1 MPFGNFDGLFEP
13 SFSTFAYVLLMRW
26 MIQMELRL
34 LKRSLP
40 PSQHSSQPIDPKPDF
55 QLYLK
60 QRTKLITNAGIYM
73 KLAGML
79 ANCPGGK
86 VRDRRIFFWILS
98 RRNRCPQMTPT
109 CFATIPGCSTDIR
122 FTERSILM
130 CNSKISIVRK
140 DPLYSNPCD
149 LIQSVVL
156 PYGVGDF
163 IPRYRDDPITRIV
176 IDPSLRIIVGV
187 TAEHIYIWH
196 VDSVGNILGTERQY
210 APCVKCLEFY
220 PKKTDTP
227 ILVFTCYG
235 TIYFEEISFNPLAC
249 KKIKLMNSDMHPKQK
264 SFSEFRFNES
274 PGFPFFLTIS
284 CAINEALLWRHSEDF
299 SMVVPVASLGG
310 DEESIRIFEFLKTS
324 PDLVVTA
331 GEFNLNVWRVTPLG
345 DVQPLQRLICFD
357 PLAGIRICRIAINPK
372 LPMIAVGSCRRHPT
386 KIFIILPT
394 GKLVLVAVLDEEI
407 CEGAL
412 EWDVDGNTLAIG
424 TRIREFHHF
433 GGYTYISKE
442 ETRFM
447 RLQ

>member
-1 MPFGNFDGLFEP
+1 MPFSNFDGLPEP
-13 SFSTFAYVLLMRW
+13 SFSTLAYVLLMRW
-26 MIQMELRL
+26 MIQMGLRL
-34 LKRSLP
+34 LRRSLP

-55 QLYLK
+55 QLHLK
-60 QRTKLITNAGIYM
+60 QRTRLMTNAGIYM

-86 VRDRRIFFWILS
+86 VRDRRIFFRILS
-98 RRNRCPQMTPT
+98 RRNWCPQMTPT
-109 CFATIPGCSTDIR
+109 CFATVPGCPTDIR
-122 FTERSILM
+122 FTERSIFV
-130 CNSKISIVRK
+130 CDRGIRIVEKEPFYINPR
-140 DPLYSNPCD
+140 DP
-149 LIQSVVL
+149 IQSVVL
-156 PYGVGDF
+156 PYVH
-163 IPRYRDDPITRIV
+163 RDPITRIV

-187 TAEHIYIWH
+187 TVEHIYIWH

-220 PKKTDTP
+220 PNKPDTP
-227 ILVFTCYG
+227 ILVSICYG

-249 KKIKLMNSDMHPKQK
+249 KKIKLMDSDMHPKQK

-345 DVQPLQRLICFD
+345 DVQHLQKIICFD
-357 PLAGIRICRIAINPK
+357 PSAEIGICRIAINPK
-372 LPMIAVGSCRRHPT
+372 LPMIAVGSYRHPT

-412 EWDVDGNTLAIG
+412 EWDVDGKTLAIVTLSCDYHLVG
-424 TRIREFHHF
+424 R
-433 GGYTYISKE
+433 YTYSRKKD
-442 ETRFM
+442 TRLIE
-447 RLQ
+447 LQ